1 MFTCLSKYGKDF
13 VTEIMKALQYAF
25 ARRMKYNIPVFQIT
39 ASDNMEKYVT
49 TKKDV
54 LDGNDRLPTE
64 LSRTLDVNRY
74 K

>member
-13 VTEIMKALQYAF
+13 VTTIMNALQYAF
-25 ARRMKYNIPVFQIT
+25 ARRMKYNIPVFQI
-39 ASDNMEKYVT
+39 AVSDNMEKYVT